1 MSLTIQILEDVK
13 NNKCTIEEAQKMIEQ
28 KMLEQNKIKPVS
40 YKISPKGA
48 ISFYGIR
55 RMPISLYLQELDKI
69 MEIAQTDQFKTF
81 VVDNKTKL
89 STKN

>member
-1 MSLTIQILEDVK
+1 MSHTIQILEDVK
-13 NNKCTIEEAQKMIEQ
+13 NNKCTIEEAQKL
-28 KMLEQNKIKPVS
+28 LELNQIKPVS

-55 RMPISLYLQELDKI
+55 RMPISLYLQELDQI
-69 MEIAQTDQFKTF
+69 MEIAQTDQFKKF
-81 VVDNKTKL
+81 VIDNKTKL